1 MRFLILLSLIGS
13 CYAVNSDISSQPITS
28 NAAIKSQPPM
38 TFDSRLDVV
47 NEYDPRIKSIAMLA
61 SQHNSSIKILCSSES
76 QRLATALSSYF
87 KKLNINVEL
96 STQANFSNKS
106 LIKVFVLKGE

>member
-1 MRFLILLSLIGS
+1 MRYLILFSLISS
-13 CYAVNSDISSQPITS
+13 CYAVNSNISSQPIIS
-28 NAAIKSQPPM
+28 SDSIKSQLPM

-61 SQHNSSIKILCSSES
+61 SQRNSDIKILYSNES

-96 STQANFSNKS
+96 LTQADFSNTS